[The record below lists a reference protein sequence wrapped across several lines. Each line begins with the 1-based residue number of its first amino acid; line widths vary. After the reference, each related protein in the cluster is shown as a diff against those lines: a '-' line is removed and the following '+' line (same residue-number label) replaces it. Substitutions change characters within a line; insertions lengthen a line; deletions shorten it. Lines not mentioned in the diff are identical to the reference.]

1 MQQKKKKLITY
12 LLAVCMVLGEI
23 FQIPMVAWADV
34 TSYYADIS
42 KGNVVI
48 EDLNIHFTD
57 SDGNSH
63 DVRNYGQTTIISGAT
78 NEYTVLVDGMVANV
92 MLSGADIDVSGN
104 YQNCAFELKNGASVN
119 LALKDGTDNNLKSGY
134 YRAGL
139 EVPNGTSIE
148 IGGTGS
154 LTSVGGNCSAGIGNG
169 IGDGIWEEYE
179 PSGEITI
186 TGGIIDAIGTDGG
199 AGIGGSGYMLAQGTA
214 NGPVTILGGLVKA
227 TAGSYHSGISGAG
240 IGGGYK
246 GGGGTVTIEGGTVVA
261 KSIYASGIGCGTS
274 SQIKGNVYIRGGSVN
289 ASSISAI
296 PRFSESDHR
305 DLDLITL
312 TLSADSGYEEIND
325 LTTDL
330 SPDAYKINGMST
342 DSDGKIYIWLPVG
355 TKVTGVETSD
365 HQYVCGVRAHSGS
378 PNKTLTSPAELNG
391 IVELDG
397 IPNVT
402 HGITKEAL
410 ESMLPSE
417 VLLDTNNGTISNDVS
432 WNVGDS
438 DYDPEKAE
446 EQLLQIPGEITLR
459 AGIDNPN
466 NVPLSTIL
474 YVQVCA
480 AEEKTLTGMESVDD
494 ITDIANGTAKSAS
507 ALGLPSMVTLNTDR
521 GNVNAK
527 IKWDLAEC
535 AYDPSKAEEQT
546 FLVEGTVTLP
556 GGVINPDE
564 IPLTFS
570 INVTVREAMY
580 TNKILEAIEDS
591 EDLVLLAN
599 SSKSE
604 LINQLP
610 NIILETDKGSISA
623 QVKWD
628 TDDLSYDPKE
638 NEEQNFTINGTVILP
653 KDVVNKEDLSL
664 FVSVDVTVLE
674 KSAEKNLESIASPSS
689 ATSVANGREKKADE
703 LCLPKT
709 IKVETSGGEVSA
721 VVDWHVDQS
730 DYDPGEE
737 EEQTFW
743 VNGTVVL
750 PDGVDNPSDVP
761 LKVKISVTVL
771 ELPSPIL
778 EEIKE
783 LADIDNIENGSR
795 KKASTLGLPSKVTVQ
810 TDAGN
815 IRADVRWNVAD
826 CDYDPDDTEEQTF
839 SVDGLVILP
848 KGVKNPYDVTLE
860 VSVNVTVL
868 SAQSSILESIVPLT
882 DIENVEN
889 GVKKN
894 EEELRLP
901 SKVTIVT
908 DTGNMRA
915 DVKWNVKAC
924 DYDPSSTAEQIF
936 PVEGTVILPK
946 GVRNP
951 DEVSLVVYIQVSVKK
966 AAYRSDGGNE
976 GDDDEEEIPAIKVQE
991 RNLPVTAYS
1000 ELTVTVDGSGKRT
1013 ITVTEQSIVNSIEK
1027 AKREKTAKN
1036 GISISLDLN
1045 NSIENGEFTLT
1056 LPNSVME
1063 KITSSNVKELNIEN
1077 QFIQFQFDREAIK
1090 RLTEL
1095 NGSDVAITVTPV
1107 TGRSFDGNSVIGSRP
1122 VYTFHINY
1130 GDNTSLTDFGKG
1142 KMTVSI
1148 PYKPENESAGSL
1160 YAVSI
1165 DGSGT
1170 MEGISDSIYDENS
1183 HSLIFCTDK
1192 LATYAIAYKNPT
1204 HNFRDTA
1211 GHWAEDAMEYMI
1223 GHEIMNGTSEK
1234 EFSPDELITGEMLA
1248 KSLGKI
1254 SGAELDNLEN
1264 QDAAYLEWAD
1274 NTGLFDGME
1283 DLDYK
1288 SAVNR
1293 EEMAA
1298 IMDNFMRNRKLPVT
1312 RQAVYFED
1320 SSQISSNYEQSVM
1333 NMLQAGVIMGMTDN
1347 RFEPDSFATRAEACT
1362 MLYRYLK
1369 LTIAPWT
1376 SQGWAKNDAGQYQYY
1391 KEGTPQT
1398 SWQTIDGEKY
1408 YFTNEKVMAASQ
1420 WVMIDDTWHY
1430 FYPDGTQAKSTT
1442 IDGYVIDENGNMKK
1456 QSD

>member
-23 FQIPMVAWADV
+23 FQIPMVAWAEAS
-34 TSYYADIS
+34 SYYADIS

-48 EDLNIHFTD
+48 DDINIHFTD
-57 SDGNSH
+57 SDGTSR
-63 DVRNYGQTTIISGAT
+63 DVPNYEQTIIISGAT
-78 NEYTVLVDGMVANV
+78 NEYTVLVDGTPANV
-92 MLSGADIDVSGN
+92 ILSGADIDVSGN
-104 YQNCAFELKNGASVN
+104 YQNCAFELKNGSSVN
-119 LALKDGTDNNLKSGY
+119 LTLEDGTQNDLKSGND
-134 YRAGL
+134 RAGL
-139 EVPNGTSIE
+139 QVPNGTSIE

-154 LTSVGGNCSAGIGNG
+154 LTSEGGKNSAGIGNG
-169 IGDGIWEEYE
+169 IGNGFADVME

-186 TGGIIDAIGTDGG
+186 TEGIVDAIGSNGG
-199 AGIGGSGYMLAQGTA
+199 AGIGGGVYVNGQGTP

-227 TAGSYHSGISGAG
+227 TGSNHDSSSTGGAG
-240 IGGGYK
+240 IGGGYN

-261 KSIYASGIGCGTS
+261 KSSFASGIGCGTYS
-274 SQIKGNVYIRGGSVN
+274 RIKGNLYISGGSVN
-289 ASSISAI
+289 ASSVSAI
-296 PRFSESDHR
+296 PRFSESDYR

-391 IVELDG
+391 IVEPDG

-446 EQLLQIPGEITLR
+446 EQLLQIPGEVTLR

-480 AEEKTLTGMESVDD
+480 AEEKNLTGMESVDD

-570 INVTVREAMY
+570 INVTVRESMY
-580 TNKILEAIEDS
+580 TNKILEAIEDP
-591 EDLVLLAN
+591 EDLVILAN
-599 SSKSE
+599 SSFSG
-604 LINQLP
+604 LLNQLP
-610 NIILETDKGSISA
+610 NILLETDKGRIRA
-623 QVKWD
+623 QVEWD
-628 TDDLSYDPKE
+628 THHIAYDPQV

-709 IKVETSGGEVSA
+709 IKVETSVGEVSA
-721 VVDWHVDQS
+721 VVDWNVDQS

-771 ELPSPIL
+771 ELHSPIL

-848 KGVKNPYDVTLE
+848 KGVENPYDVSLE

-868 SAQSSILESIVPLT
+868 AAQFSTLESIVALT

-889 GVKKN
+889 GVEKN
-894 EEELRLP
+894 EEGLRLP

-924 DYDPSSTAEQIF
+924 DYDPSSPAEQTF

-951 DEVSLVVYIQVSVKK
+951 DEVSLIVNIQVSVKK

-991 RNLPVTAYS
+991 RNLPVKTHS
-1000 ELTVTVDGSGKRT
+1000 ELTATVDGSGKRT
-1013 ITVTEQSIVNSIEK
+1013 ITVTEQNIKDLIEK
-1027 AKREKTAKN
+1027 ANREKTAKN
-1036 GISISLDLN
+1036 GISVNLDLKN
-1045 NSIENGEFTLT
+1045 AADNGEFTLV
-1056 LPNSVME
+1056 LPKSVME
-1063 KITSSNVKELNIEN
+1063 KVTSTNVKELNVEN
-1077 QFIQFQFDREAIK
+1077 RFIQVQLDKEAIK
-1090 RLTEL
+1090 RLAEL
-1095 NGSDVAITVTPV
+1095 DGSDVKITVAPADR
-1107 TGRSFDGNSVIGSRP
+1107 RSFEGNSAIGTRP
-1122 VYTFHINY
+1122 AYTLKVND
-1130 GDNTSLTDFGKG
+1130 GEDTSLTDFGKG

-1148 PYKPENESAGSL
+1148 PYEPENEAYGYL
-1160 YAVSI
+1160 YAVFI
-1165 DGSGT
+1165 DSNGT
-1170 MEGISDSIYDENS
+1170 VEAVPDSIYDENS
-1183 HSLIFCTDK
+1183 HSLIFRTDK
-1192 LATYAIAYKNPT
+1192 LATYAIAYKHPAD
-1204 HNFRDTA
+1204 HFKDTD
-1211 GHWAEDAMEYMI
+1211 GHWAKDAMEYMI
-1223 GHEIMNGTSEK
+1223 GHEIMNGTSET
-1234 EFSPDELITGEMLA
+1234 EFSPDALITGEMLA
-1248 KSLGKI
+1248 ESLGKI
-1254 SGAELDNLEN
+1254 SEKEIDSTKN
-1264 QDAAYLEWAD
+1264 QSTAYLEWAD
-1274 NTGLFDGME
+1274 NTGLFNGIENM
-1283 DLDYK
+1283 DYK
-1288 SAVNR
+1288 RAVNR
-1293 EEMAA
+1293 EEMAT
-1298 IMDNFMRNRKLPVT
+1298 IMDNFMRNKKLPVT
-1312 RQAVYFED
+1312 RQAVYFDD
-1320 SSQISSNYEQSVM
+1320 SSQINSNYEQSVM
-1333 NMLQAGVIMGMTDN
+1333 NMLQAGVVMGMMDN
-1347 RFEPDSFATRAEACT
+1347 RFEPDALATRAEACT
-1362 MLYRYLK
+1362 MMYRYLK
-1369 LTIAPWT
+1369 LNIAPWT
-1376 SQGWAKNDAGQYQYY
+1376 SQGWSKNDAGQYQYY

-1398 SWQTIDGEKY
+1398 NWQTIDGVEY
-1408 YFTNEKVMAASQ
+1408 YFTDEKVMAASQ
-1420 WVMIDDTWHY
+1420 WVMINDTWHY
-1430 FYPDGTQAKSTT
+1430 FYSDGTQAKSTT
-1442 IDGYVIDENGNMKK
+1442 IEGYEIDENGYMKK
-1456 QSD
+1456 